1 MTALQIWILAF
12 RYIKSGLTFPD
23 QKWHKVMIECINW
36 LGIIIYSTTAV
47 ILYLISVLTFP
58 GSLEVEL
65 WEAKERQIIKVTN
78 IIFTG
83 TYIVSTVV
91 LLVGLILIYKSIAK
105 MTKTFDDVQINRKA
119 ILIHGALEIFQCIVF
134 LLLILSYEYVD
145 LYNTVIV
152 FQRLFSFLCQMM
164 VCFVCS
170 TIGNNKVLSDSA

>member
-1 MTALQIWILAF
+1 
-12 RYIKSGLTFPD
+12 
-23 QKWHKVMIECINW
+23 MIECINW

-105 MTKTFDDVQINRKA
+105 MTKTFDDV
-119 ILIHGALEIFQCIVF
+119 
-134 LLLILSYEYVD
+134 
-145 LYNTVIV
+145 
-152 FQRLFSFLCQMM
+152 
-164 VCFVCS
+164 
-170 TIGNNKVLSDSA
+170 